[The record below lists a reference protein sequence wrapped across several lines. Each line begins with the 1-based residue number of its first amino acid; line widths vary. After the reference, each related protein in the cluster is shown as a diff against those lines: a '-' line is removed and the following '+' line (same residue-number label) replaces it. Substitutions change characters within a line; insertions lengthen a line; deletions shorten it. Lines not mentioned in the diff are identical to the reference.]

1 MLAIGAL
8 ELVPNALELV
18 LNALER
24 ALNALELGLAM
35 SPLRSYQG
43 GPGGGPWPGSR

>member
-8 ELVPNALELV
+8 ELV
-18 LNALER
+18 LNALEP

-35 SPLRSYQG
+35 SPLRSSQG
-43 GPGGGPWPGSR
+43 GPGGGAWPGSR